1 MKTILIIGG
10 NFINK
15 GAESMLMATVSGI
28 RKNFPGFEPVLIDL
42 FPVKTA
48 SEKTEYDFRIV
59 NMHVRTLFRISFPFL
74 KLVFRRNR
82 LSEDEKEIKSLFAE
96 ASALF
101 DISGYGLSAHNQP
114 LLWSVAYLLPFRLAR
129 KSGVPVWLLPQSFG
143 PFNFKGVKKLLFK
156 IWGQSLLNYPELAFA
171 REPEGFEDLQA
182 VREKPCL
189 LSPDIV
195 LQRDLN
201 VELQSGDEVIVIPN
215 RQLFNFSEP
224 DKVVRFFSD
233 IIQRFLEKEL
243 VVRIVRHSRDD
254 EELCRS
260 ISGLISHN
268 SLIVDSSDYSI
279 KALIEQI
286 SKARF
291 VVSARY
297 HGAVHALICHKPILI
312 IGWAGKYR
320 YLAQLFGISNQL
332 IDLQHRRI
340 EDINIPAYVDG
351 LVSEKDNLTECIS
364 TRLKEI
370 RHNSFW
376 NHINLKS

>member
-1 MKTILIIGG
+1 
-10 NFINK
+10 
-15 GAESMLMATVSGI
+15 MLMATVSGI
-28 RKNFPGFEPVLIDL
+28 RKNLPGFEPVLIDL

-59 NMHVRTLFRISFPFL
+59 NMHVRTLLRISFPFL
-74 KLVFRRNR
+74 KLVSRPK
-82 LSEDEKEIKSLFAE
+82 SISQDEKEIKRLFAE

-171 REPEGFEDLQA
+171 REPEGLKDLQA
-182 VREKPCL
+182 VRKKTCL

-195 LQRDLN
+195 LQTDLN

-260 ISGLISHN
+260 ISSLISHN
-268 SLIVDSSDYSI
+268 SLIVDSSYYSI
-279 KALIEQI
+279 EALIEQI

-291 VVSARY
+291 VISARY
-297 HGAVHALICHKPILI
+297 HGAVHALICQKPLLI

-320 YLAQLFGISNQL
+320 HLAQLFGISNQL
-332 IDLQHRRI
+332 IDLQHQRI
-340 EDINIPAYVDG
+340 EDIDIPAYVDA
-351 LVSEKDNLTECIS
+351 LVSEKDNLTESIS
-364 TRLKEI
+364 TRIQAI
-370 RHNSFW
+370 RQNSFW
-376 NHINLKS
+376 KHINLES